1 MKLIMSDR
9 PVNLEIG
16 ENKDISATM
25 PLSKWLFKMAAR
37 SYWINYGKKFG
48 VSEKEMQRFEI
59 ES

>member
-1 MKLIMSDR
+1 MSDR

-37 SYWINYGKKFG
+37 SYWISYGKKFR
-48 VSEKEMQRFEI
+48 VSEKEMQRLKI
-59 ES
+59 ER